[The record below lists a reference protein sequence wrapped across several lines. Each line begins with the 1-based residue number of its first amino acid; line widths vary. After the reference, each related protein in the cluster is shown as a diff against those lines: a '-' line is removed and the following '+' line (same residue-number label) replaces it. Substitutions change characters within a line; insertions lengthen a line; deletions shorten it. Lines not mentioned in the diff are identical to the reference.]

1 MFRDVSLPDPVTLD
15 NAKELYAT
23 YIKPN
28 LNKLLGFNS
37 LAKAFEKLKI
47 PGLEDFIRSVLNL
60 KTASR
65 TQKIGQISETFLWKT
80 PISRSKRTSRRFLSY
95 YGRTKKKA

>member
-28 LNKLLGFNS
+28 LNKLLAFNS

-47 PGLEDFIRSVLNL
+47 PGLEDFIRSVLNFENGVKNTKNWSNIRNIL
-60 KTASR
+60 MENSN
-65 TQKIGQISETFLWKT
+65 Q
-80 PISRSKRTSRRFLSY
+80 PI
-95 YGRTKKKA
+95 